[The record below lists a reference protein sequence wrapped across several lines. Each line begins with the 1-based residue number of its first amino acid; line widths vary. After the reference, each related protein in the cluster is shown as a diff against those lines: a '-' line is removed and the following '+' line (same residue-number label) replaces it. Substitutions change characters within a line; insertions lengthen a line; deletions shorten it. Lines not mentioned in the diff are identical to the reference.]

1 MRSRLIFMVGG
12 PDFHP
17 VNAQAEQ
24 IIDWLGP
31 DYACHMAD
39 SRAAFEHLSECDL
52 LVLMGQHWTG
62 FEGRYR
68 SPSEVHRRNFEKY
81 VQSGLPILTAHGAIC
96 SFDDWPRYGELVGF
110 TWVNK
115 ITSHSPLGEYTVEVQ
130 RTGHP
135 IVAGMSD
142 YTIHDE
148 LYHDVHITPGLDVQ
162 VHAEA
167 PWHGRRLP
175 MIMTATGGRM
185 IGAGKTVF
193 LANGHDKQTYRCPA
207 MKQLWTNA
215 VGWCLAKD

>member
-1 MRSRLIFMVGG
+1 MRPRLIFMVGG

-24 IIDWLGP
+24 IIAWLGP

-39 SRAAFEHLSECDL
+39 SLAAFEHLSECDL

-81 VQSGLPILTAHGAIC
+81 VQSGLPILTVHGAIC
-96 SFDDWPRYGELVGF
+96 SFDDWPRFGELVGF
-110 TWVNK
+110 TWTHGV
-115 ITSHSPLGEYTVEVQ
+115 TSHSPLGDYTVEIV
-130 RTGHP
+130 RSGHP
-135 IVAGMSD
+135 IVAD
-142 YTIHDE
+142 LDDFTIHDE
-148 LYHDVHITPGLDVQ
+148 LYYDVGITPGLDVQ

-167 PWHGRRLP
+167 PWEGKRLP
-175 MIMTATGGRM
+175 MIFTARGGRM
-185 IGAGKTVF
+185 AGACKTAF

-207 MKQLWTNA
+207 MEKLWLNA
-215 VGWCLAKD
+215 VRWCLADQ